1 MRDEIIMQHKLGA
14 SNTPKY
20 IAISWMNNW
29 KYGKHIQ
36 ACKSRGQMT
45 LPRMFELCHAQPPE
59 LREKEKSDLRIAQHF
74 CVDVDYPSMEEAQLN
89 TGE

>member
-1 MRDEIIMQHKLGA
+1 
-14 SNTPKY
+14 
-20 IAISWMNNW
+20 
-29 KYGKHIQ
+29 
-36 ACKSRGQMT
+36 MT
-45 LPRMFELCHAQPPE
+45 LPRVFELCHEQPPE